1 MKRFICG
8 IIAIILCL
16 SLTACGGPEA
26 TTITAEPEDG
36 DVKLSFLAT
45 FYDNYGTQWL
55 QCEGET
61 FDIKPNKVKEWAYN
75 TDGSWVSSYSLSSV
89 VSVDIDGKSIESC
102 GSTII
107 FADSRLTQYDVDIP
121 AEASTNSG
129 NGASISAPA
138 DRRWNDYWDLSW

>member
-16 SLTACGGPEA
+16 SLTACDSPET

-45 FYDNYGTQWL
+45 FYDNHGAQWL

-61 FDIKPNKVKEWAYN
+61 FDIKPNKVKEWAYT
-75 TDGSWVSSYSLSSV
+75 TDGSWVGSYSLSSV
-89 VSVDIDGKSIESC
+89 VSIDIDGRSIESC
-102 GSTII
+102 GSTIV
-107 FADSRLTQYDVDIP
+107 FADSRLTQYDVDSP

-129 NGASISAPA
+129 NGASISAPT
-138 DRRWNDYWDLSW
+138 DRSWDEYWDLS